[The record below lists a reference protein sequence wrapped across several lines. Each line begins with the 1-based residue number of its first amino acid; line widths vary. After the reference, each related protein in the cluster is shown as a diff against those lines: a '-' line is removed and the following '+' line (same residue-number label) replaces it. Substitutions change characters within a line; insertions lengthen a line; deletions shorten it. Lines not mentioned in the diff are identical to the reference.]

1 MSATLNPT
9 FTANGIA
16 ILKDTLE
23 YPSQDG
29 ETSDGINGVIR
40 FARFSWHRDLT
51 VEFRSKASLASFLFA
66 LGHPDGMLVDYDGET
81 YYVDSFSCSSTFGGF
96 GSSDT
101 NTVWEYDV
109 SLKRPGTVAS
119 PSGGSTGQMLV

>member
-1 MSATLNPT
+1 MSAILNPT
-9 FTANGIA
+9 FTATGMA
-16 ILKDTLE
+16 ILKDSLE

-29 ETSDGINGVIR
+29 DTSDGINGVIR

-51 VEFRSKASLASFLFA
+51 VEFRSKTILQSFLTA
-66 LGHPDGMLVDYDGET
+66 LGKPDGLIVEYDSKE
-81 YYVDSFSCSSTFGGF
+81 YYVDSFSCSSTWGGF

-109 SLKRPGTVAS
+109 SLKRPGTVANA
-119 PSGGSTGQMLV
+119 GGGTGQMLV

>member
-9 FTANGIA
+9 FTASGMA

-29 ETSDGINGVIR
+29 DTSDGINGTIR

-51 VEFRSKASLASFLFA
+51 VEFRSKTILQSFLTA
-66 LGHPDGMLVDYDGET
+66 LGKPDGLLVDYDSKT

-119 PSGGSTGQMLV
+119 SGGSTGQMLV

>member
-1 MSATLNPT
+1 MSAILSPT

-29 ETSDGINGVIR
+29 STDDGINGVIR

-51 VEFRSKASLASFLFA
+51 VQFRSRAILQSFLTA
-66 LGHPDGMLVDYDGET
+66 LGKPDGLLVEYDSKT
-81 YYVDSFSCSSTFGGF
+81 YYVDSFTPSSTFGGF

-101 NTVWEYDV
+101 NTLWEYDLN
-109 SLKRPGTVAS
+109 LKRPGTVSA
-119 PSGGSTGQMLV
+119 SGGSTGQMLI

>member
-1 MSATLNPT
+1 MAATINPT
-9 FTANGIA
+9 FSATGMA
-16 ILKDTLE
+16 ILKDSLE
-23 YPSQDG
+23 YPVQDG

-51 VEFRSKASLASFLFA
+51 VEFRSRAILISFLTA
-66 LGHPDGMLVDYDGET
+66 LGKNDGLLVSYDGPT
-81 YYVDSFSCSSTFGGF
+81 YYVDSFSCSSTWGGF

-109 SLKRPGTVAS
+109 SLKRPGTVA
-119 PSGGSTGQMLV
+119 PSGGGGGQNLV